1 MTRIAAVQL
10 SPTIAN
16 VRANRDM
23 AAAAIAGALAD
34 GADVVVLPELTT
46 SGYVFDSVEELR
58 SVALT
63 ADDPLFHEWATMAA
77 TRPGSVIVAGFAES
91 GADGALYNSAAVVT
105 AAGVLGVYRKVH
117 LWDQEKRFFTAG
129 SDAPLLVE
137 TAHGRLGVMICFDL
151 EFPEWTRIAGL
162 AGTEILAV
170 PTNWPHVDRPDGER
184 APEVQIA
191 MAAARVNRMAIVCS
205 DRAGAERGVAWN
217 EGTSIIDA
225 DGWVVDSVGPGDGI
239 AWADIDASLSRD
251 KRLAELSD
259 AFVDRRPDLYSKFTR
274 SPS

>member
-10 SPTIAN
+10 SPTIADLQ
-16 VRANRDM
+16 ANREM
-23 AAAAIAGALAD
+23 TAAAITGALAG
-34 GADVVVLPELTT
+34 GADIVVLPELAT
-46 SGYVFDSVEELR
+46 SGYVFDSVQELR
-58 SVALT
+58 SVAVP
-63 ADDPLFHEWATMAA
+63 ADDPLFHEWAALAA
-77 TRPGSVIVAGFAES
+77 TRPDSVIVAGFAES

-105 AAGVLGVYRKVH
+105 ADGVLGVYRKVH

-184 APEVQIA
+184 APEVLIG

-205 DRAGAERGVAWN
+205 DRAGAERGVSWN

-225 DGWVVDSVGPGDGI
+225 DGWVVDAVGPGDGI

-259 AFVDRRPDLYSKFTR
+259 AFADRRPDLYSKVSR
-274 SPS
+274 SPD